1 MFIACGKGRGNGEGT
16 ERERRGNGE
25 GTDGPHGLSAERGG
39 EGISRRQQSI
49 PEGDRKGLIVN

>member
-1 MFIACGKGRGNGEGT
+1 MFIVGK
-16 ERERRGNGE
+16 GE
-25 GTDGPHGLSAERGG
+25 GTDGPHGLSAERGGG

>member
-1 MFIACGKGRGNGEGT
+1 MFIAWGKGKGKGK
-16 ERERRGNGE
+16 GNGE
-25 GTDGPHGLSAERGG
+25 GTDGPHGLSAKRGG